1 MVKKYILAAM
11 AIGFMVVA
19 ACEGPAGPPG
29 LEGPPG
35 PPGGLLLAEVE
46 EIVVNFTEEN
56 NFTFVRNPDDSP
68 IFPIEESDVVLFY
81 LLWETTADDP
91 PLDIWRP
98 VPQNIFFPEGVL
110 IYNADFTRVD
120 YSVFLEGTLNPATA
134 GSDFTQNQVF
144 RVVVLPSQFLTN
156 GRVDVNDYHAVM
168 KLIGNP
174 ESKDIPRFDLT
185 K

>member
-1 MVKKYILAAM
+1 M
-11 AIGFMVVA
+11 ALGFMVVA

-46 EIVVNFTEEN
+46 EIVVNFNEEN
-56 NFTFVRNPDDSP
+56 DFTVVRDPADSP
-68 IFPIEESDVVLFY
+68 IFPIEDSDVVLFY
-81 LLWETTADDP
+81 LLWETTNDTP

-110 IYNADFTRVD
+110 VYNADFTRED
-120 YSVFLEGTLNPATA
+120 YSVFLEGTINPLLL
-134 GSDFTQNQVF
+134 GPEFTQNQVF

-156 GRVDVNDYHAVM
+156 GRIDVNDYDAVM

-174 ESKDIPRFDLT
+174 KDEDIPRFDLT